1 MVSPSLI
8 KDLQFIV
15 GQDYCLTTPEDRYVY
30 SRDTFG
36 YDQAEVILLPKN
48 TSEIASIVKIAN
60 ESKIPVTTRGAGTGA
75 TGACVPRE
83 GGIVLALTRMNNILE
98 ISHGD
103 RVGIVEPGV
112 VSLDFQ
118 EAVEDEDLFYP
129 PDPGSQ
135 MVCTLGGTVATNAGG
150 PRAVK
155 YGVTR
160 NYLLGLEAVL
170 ASGEIVNLGGRQ
182 LKNVT
187 GYDLTQLLCGS
198 EGTLGIITKIIFKLL
213 PKPEARRTILA
224 GFNQLEE
231 SAQLIQDIFHQGILP
246 GALELMDKTFIQVAE
261 ERFQFGL
268 NLEAEGYVLIEVDGP
283 EESVVSQTRKI
294 EDLCQKRRPLS
305 IQVAKDDQESEKL
318 WKARKLGVMAIMRK
332 FRRWVAQDA
341 TVPVSQMPV
350 MIRKVRSLSDEYSI
364 PIMIFGHAGD
374 GNLHPIFCF
383 DPAKPEEVNAYEK
396 AFERTFQIALELGG
410 TLSGE
415 HGIGLEKKDFLA
427 MELSPPVIRAM
438 QTIKQGLDPQHILNP
453 GKFV

>member
-1 MVSPSLI
+1 LAHDSN
-8 KDLQFIV
+8 
-15 GQDYCLTTPEDRYVY
+15 TPI
-30 SRDTFG
+30 T
-36 YDQAEVILLPKN
+36 P
-48 TSEIASIVKIAN
+48 
-60 ESKIPVTTRGAGTGA
+60 RGAGTGA
-75 TGACVPRE
+75 TGACVPQE
-83 GGIVLALTRMNNILE
+83 GGIVLGLTRMNKILE
-98 ISHGD
+98 ISPDD
-103 RVGIVEPGV
+103 RLGIVEPGV

-118 EAVEDEDLFYP
+118 HAVEEQSLFFP

-160 NYLLGLEAVL
+160 NYLLGLEAIL
-170 ASGEIVNLGGRQ
+170 ASGDIVHLGGRQ

-198 EGTLGIITKIIFKLL
+198 EGTLGVITKIIFKLL
-213 PKPEARRTILA
+213 PKPDSRRTVLA

-231 SAQLIQDIFHQGILP
+231 SAQLIQDIFQAGILP

-268 NLEAEGYVLIEVDGP
+268 NLEAEGYVLIEVDGS
-283 EESVVSQTRKI
+283 EESVISQSKKV
-294 EDLCQKRRPLS
+294 ENLCREREPISVK
-305 IQVAKDDQESEKL
+305 VAKDVQESETL

-332 FRRWVAQDA
+332 YKRWVAQDA

-350 MIRKVRSLSDEYSI
+350 LIRKIRSLSDEYSI

-383 DPAKPEEVNAYEK
+383 DPSNPVEVAAYEK
-396 AFERTFQIALELGG
+396 ASAETFRIALDLGG

-415 HGIGLEKKDFLA
+415 HGIGLEKKDYLS
-427 MELSPPVIRAM
+427 MELSPPVLRAM
-438 QTIKQGLDPQHILNP
+438 QAIKNGMDPKGILNP